1 MRAIKNDLVHGDAEF
16 LPNRDASG
24 TPSERMVVVT
34 VAGKLN
40 DAAFQRAKKAA
51 EFLADAEGEFT
62 ANVVSLLPI
71 DYELF
76 VQESCPP
83 FPTSGSTTAPSF
95 ATSANPTVAR
105 RTSATSIPSWR
116 GAARLTTT
124 RTRPTR
130 TSTRLAET
138 HMRGF
143 IEKTGREYVTMEVCA
158 DGAVEGTLLI
168 ELFTDIAPKTCANF
182 RAFALGEEE
191 KTAGRT
197 PRDARY
203 VHRVVRDGWFQTGDA
218 LEGNGRGVTSVY
230 GDTFADETF
239 KVHHDTPGVLAMAG
253 AKKHTNGC
261 QFSSAQAPLPF
272 LDGRRVGFGRV
283 VDGLGLM
290 RKINAEELT
299 FAERPV
305 RDVRIGKCARF
316 TAGVEGGGTAAE
328 E

>member
-1 MRAIKNDLVHGDAEF
+1 MPNF
-16 LPNRDASG
+16 PNRDASG

-62 ANVVSLLPI
+62 ANVVSLLPF

-76 VQESCPP
+76 VQGILPAFPDVREHDGAVLCYLGEPNGGATYLGHLDP
-83 FPTSGSTTAPSF
+83 FMAWCRETYDYEDETDEDIYA
-95 ATSANPTVAR
+95 
-105 RTSATSIPSWR
+105 
-116 GAARLTTT
+116 
-124 RTRPTR
+124 
-130 TSTRLAET
+130 RLAET

-197 PRDARY
+197 YEGCP
-203 VHRVVRDGWFQTGDA
+203 VHRVVRDGWFQTGDV

-261 QFSSAQAPLPF
+261 QFYVAQAPLPF